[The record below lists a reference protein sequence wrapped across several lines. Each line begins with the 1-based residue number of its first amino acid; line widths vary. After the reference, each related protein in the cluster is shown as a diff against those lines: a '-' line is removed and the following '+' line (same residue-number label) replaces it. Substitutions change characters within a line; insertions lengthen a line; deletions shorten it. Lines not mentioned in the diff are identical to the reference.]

1 MFNIVS
7 LTFRY
12 IFIVLIYLFMLGII
26 RLIYLD
32 IKSMRTFN
40 GENSTYLKLINR
52 KETVPFKIK
61 DEYTLE
67 NEVKIGRSN
76 QNDIVIRDPYL
87 SKNHARIITDEGQ
100 FFVEDLKSINGTYI
114 NNNRIY
120 DVTKLKNG
128 DRIKVGQI
136 EFLFVDQD

>member
-1 MFNIVS
+1 M
-7 LTFRY
+7 
-12 IFIVLIYLFMLGII
+12 
-26 RLIYLD
+26 
-32 IKSMRTFN
+32 
-40 GENSTYLKLINR
+40 KLINR